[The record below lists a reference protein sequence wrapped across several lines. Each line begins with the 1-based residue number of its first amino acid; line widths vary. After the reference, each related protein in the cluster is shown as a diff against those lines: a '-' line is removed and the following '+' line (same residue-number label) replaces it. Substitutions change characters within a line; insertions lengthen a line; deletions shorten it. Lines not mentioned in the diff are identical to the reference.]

1 MTSKSNILIA
11 YHYLIPWGGVEKHI
25 LELADFLQFGLNEK
39 TYVLS
44 LYPDK
49 TLEEIMPP
57 GGYKKLP
64 YENLYKEY
72 INLSKKNNIFLIKLP
87 TILLKTKYLRNINT
101 VIIIFILYRKI
112 LSMIKQNNI
121 NVIYSCEPIAILATY
136 LFSILHSRLR
146 RQIRLV
152 ASIHSA
158 WTLYLFSLLDGLS
171 PWTFK
176 SVVRKAIARHI
187 LKNYDAIIVSTIDTT
202 VFRWLYELLPS
213 SVYFVPN
220 WIDTN
225 RFSPRD
231 LRNDYSKIVMLYNAR
246 FVEIKNPLAVV
257 IAFLYLKNKIPG
269 LKLIMIGEGRLKDAI
284 LRLIKKLNIENDLVL
299 LSPIPSYSDAYPQ
312 IYTNADVF
320 VLVPFHT
327 GFSIT
332 ALEALAS
339 GLPVVYSD
347 VDGIPTD
354 LRRYIISV
362 KGSNNIA
369 ELIKAIKFAI
379 DNLHYYKSHARD
391 VVVNIKNR
399 YEKYRVLSRLAQ
411 IIIGIR
417 DK

>member
-1 MTSKSNILIA
+1 MISKSNILIV

-25 LELADFLQFGLNEK
+25 LELADFLQSRLNKK
-39 TYVLS
+39 TYILS

-57 GGYKKLP
+57 GGYKELP

-72 INLSKKNNIFLIKLP
+72 INLSKKYNIILLKLP

-101 VIIIFILYRKI
+101 IIIIFILYRKI
-112 LSMIKQNNI
+112 LSMVKQNNI
-121 NVIYSCEPIAILATY
+121 NILYSCEPIAIIATY
-136 LFSILHSRLR
+136 LFSILHRRLR

-152 ASIHSA
+152 ASIHST
-158 WTLYLFSLLDGLS
+158 WILYLFSILDCRC

-202 VFRWLYELLPS
+202 VFRRLYELLPDH
-213 SVYFVPN
+213 VYFVPN
-220 WIDTN
+220 WIDIN
-225 RFSPRD
+225 RFSPPD
-231 LRNDYSKIVMLYNAR
+231 LRNDYSKIVILYNAR

-257 IAFLYLKNKIPG
+257 MAFLYLKNKMPG
-269 LKLIMIGEGRLKDAI
+269 LKLIMIGEGRLKDVT
-284 LRLIKKLNIENDLVL
+284 LRLIRKLNIENDVVL
-299 LSPIPSYSDAYPQ
+299 LNPIPSYSDAYPQ
-312 IYTNADVF
+312 IYTNADIF

-339 GLPVVYSD
+339 GLPVIYSD
-347 VDGIPTD
+347 VDGIPPD

-362 KGSNNIA
+362 KGSNNID
-369 ELIKAIKFAI
+369 ELIKAIKFVI
-379 DNLHYYKSHARD
+379 DNMHYYKSHARD
-391 VVVNIKNR
+391 AVVNIKNR

-411 IIIGIR
+411 IIFGIR
-417 DK
+417 NK

>member
-1 MTSKSNILIA
+1 MISKSNILIV

-25 LELADFLQFGLNEK
+25 LELADFLQFRLNKK
-39 TYVLS
+39 TYILS

-57 GGYKKLP
+57 EGYNKLP

-72 INLSKKNNIFLIKLP
+72 INLSKKYKVILLKLP
-87 TILLKTKYLRNINT
+87 TILLKTKYLRNVNT
-101 VIIIFILYRKI
+101 IIIIFILYRKI
-112 LSMIKQNNI
+112 LSIVKQNNI
-121 NVIYSCEPIAILATY
+121 NIIYSCEPIAIIATY

-152 ASIHSA
+152 ASIHS
-158 WTLYLFSLLDGLS
+158 

-187 LKNYDAIIVSTIDTT
+187 LKNYDTIIVSTIDTT
-202 VFRWLYELLPS
+202 VFRRLYELLPDR
-213 SVYFVPN
+213 VYFVPN
-220 WIDTN
+220 WIDIN
-225 RFSPRD
+225 RFSPPD
-231 LRNDYSKIVMLYNAR
+231 LRNDYSKIIILYNAR
-246 FVEIKNPLAVV
+246 FVEIKNPLPVV

-269 LKLIMIGEGRLKDAI
+269 LKLIMIGEGRLKDVI
-284 LRLIKKLNIENDLVL
+284 LRLTRKLNIENDVVL
-299 LSPIPSYSDAYPQ
+299 LKPIPSYSDAYPQ

-320 VLVPFHT
+320 ILVPFHT

-339 GLPVVYSD
+339 GLPVIYSD
-347 VDGIPTD
+347 VDGIPPD

-362 KGSNNIA
+362 KGSNNIDQ
-369 ELIKAIKFAI
+369 LIKAIKFVI
-379 DNLHYYKSHARD
+379 DNLHYYKSHAKD
-391 VVVNIKNR
+391 ALVNIKNR
-399 YEKYRVLSRLAQ
+399 YEKYRVLPWLAQ
-411 IIIGIR
+411 IIISIR